1 MPSLDTVIAGGG
13 LAGITAAVALANA
26 GQRVALLESSSILG
40 GRASST
46 IDATTGDAIAIGPH
60 VLFSEYV
67 NLLKLLRLLGT
78 ESKIVWD
85 DERFT
90 TEVKGT
96 HEMVM
101 RMSRLPAPFHFVP
114 SLFRDRTLRNA
125 DWLSNAGI
133 TLYALSLREDDLL
146 RLDRYRGIDVV
157 RRFRVREAYIDRFWR
172 YLALAI
178 VNVPLEECSAGALLR
193 TYRRLIGKR
202 GYRIGF
208 PDGGLGDLF
217 APAALRFLRERG
229 SVVMTNARVVSTDGP
244 FVLASGERFEGAS
257 YVIALPP
264 PALEPVPYVSVYLWF
279 DRKLTQRRFWSRVY
293 AEGDLNLDFYDF
305 SNIGSRGGTSLI
317 GSNIIGAARIGTLT
331 DEEIVRRT
339 LEELAE
345 YLPHVRDARLVHS
358 VVRRIPMA
366 IHAAVPG
373 SESARPRD
381 VEVRRGVVVAGDWTQ
396 TGLPP
401 SMESACFSGFRAAEV
416 ILGRRDLAVRHR
428 ELDWLPALWSAAVP
442 SRRR

>member
-1 MPSLDTVIAGGG
+1 MPSFDTVVTGGG

-26 GQRVALLESSSILG
+26 GQRVALLEAASILG

-60 VLFSEYV
+60 VLFSEYA
-67 NLLKLLRLLGT
+67 NFLKLLRLLDT
-78 ESKIVWD
+78 ESNVVWE
-85 DERFT
+85 DERFS

-114 SLFRDRTLRNA
+114 SLWSDRTLRNA

-133 TLYALSLREDDLL
+133 TLYALSLREDDLM
-146 RLDRYRGIDVV
+146 RLDRERGIDVV

-172 YLALAI
+172 YLSLAI
-178 VNVPLEECSAGALLR
+178 VNVPLDECSAGALLR
-193 TYRRLIGKR
+193 AYRRLIGKR

-217 APAALRFLRERG
+217 GPAALRFLRERG
-229 SVVMTNARVVSTDGP
+229 AVVRMDARVVSFEGP
-244 FVLASGERFEGAS
+244 MVLSSGEVFEGAS
-257 YVIALPP
+257 YIRAFP
-264 PALEPVPYVSVYLWF
+264 PAALERVPYVSVYLWF
-279 DRKLTQRRFWSRVY
+279 DRHLTSRRFWSRVF

-305 SNIGSRGGTSLI
+305 SNIGTRRGASLI
-317 GSNIIGAARIGTLT
+317 GSNVIGAARVGTLT
-331 DEEIVRRT
+331 DAEILQRT
-339 LEELAE
+339 LEEIVE
-345 YLPHVRDARLVHS
+345 YLPHAREARVVHS
-358 VVRRIPMA
+358 VVHRIPMA

-373 SESARPRD
+373 SERARPRD

-428 ELDWLPALWSAAVP
+428 ELDWFAALLGWVT
-442 SRRR
+442 RLVH